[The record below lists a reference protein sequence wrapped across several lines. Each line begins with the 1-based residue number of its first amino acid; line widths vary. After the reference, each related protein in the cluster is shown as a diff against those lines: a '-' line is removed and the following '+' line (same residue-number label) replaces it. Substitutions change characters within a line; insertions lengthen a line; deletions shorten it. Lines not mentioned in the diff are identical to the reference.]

1 MCSTIRKISVRRA
14 TIGSVGRGLTSYF
27 FVDALSMSSVT
38 ETTTVQDATSV
49 EEEGA
54 GRMRGHEDV
63 AT

>member
-14 TIGSVGRGLTSYF
+14 TLGSVGLTYYF

-54 GRMRGHEDV
+54 GRMLL
-63 AT
+63 

>member
-14 TIGSVGRGLTSYF
+14 SLGSVGVTYYF

-54 GRMRGHEDV
+54 GRMRGHENV